1 MKNYYSKH
9 YHQWLKPECQNNK
22 NSFCLPL
29 KLAVFNSPQIVF
41 PTPAGVGKDSY
52 LCSTYLWVHV
62 GSKMTDRVI
71 NRKVSDR
78 KPKKRTGKK
87 KNRSVQE
94 VCPTRRKDKTNKKS
108 ILKWIK
114 LWLKQSNQEDLKVT
128 TGFEKTREAQNKR
141 KQILQLSARTSS
153 VETDARKV

>member
-41 PTPAGVGKDSY
+41 PTLAGVGRDSY

-87 KNRSVQE
+87 KI
-94 VCPTRRKDKTNKKS
+94 DLFKKS
-108 ILKWIK
+108 ARQEERTRQTKNLF
-114 LWLKQSNQEDLKVT
+114 SNGLNYD
-128 TGFEKTREAQNKR
+128 
-141 KQILQLSARTSS
+141 
-153 VETDARKV
+153 